1 MKSEEI
7 LRRYSNGERDF
18 RGCKIQG
25 ENFRGKNLSEADF
38 SYADIRGSNFV
49 HAILQGAKFTGA
61 KAGLQKRW
69 IALQLTIFTLLAV
82 FSGTLLGYCAFLWFD
97 LYSTNSFSM
106 ISPILSLGICGGTLI
121 ITIITV
127 FNQGFTEEA
136 FKTISITAAIIVSV
150 TSVLI
155 GSRFISYA
163 GFNYDSIIPVVI
175 STCVVVSTIAI
186 SSTSVIAIFS
196 TNKLSAVVIVI
207 LGTLVGAVF
216 TIIGN
221 ALGYFGAAAVLLT
234 TFDLRKALAE
244 TADSPEHLEAINK
257 SAQAPDF
264 VSSFIYN
271 ISIPIA
277 VSLVI
282 FILSIYVAW
291 KALIGNK
298 KYSLIRNISIA
309 FSSVGATSFL
319 LADLVDADFREA
331 ILRNTDLRRANLT
344 RTLWMESRYLDRARV
359 GSTYL
364 VHPKI
369 RQLVTTGSGQDQ
381 NFDGLNLGGIN
392 LQGSN
397 LQDASFIGTSLNYAN
412 LLDADL
418 SRARLKQTQLNGAI
432 LTRAVLTG
440 AYIEDW
446 GITGTTNLSSVHC
459 DYVFM
464 RVPTKENPNP
474 LRKPDNLLEM
484 FNSGE
489 FCDFIQPYIDILDLY
504 HSQDVDP
511 RAVSIA
517 FGKLSQRHPEANL
530 EIVAIEKRGK
540 NSLNLKVQVK
550 PTVSKSEL
558 SAEYFSDYNQ
568 IKALPIQVRLLVEKD
583 ARIRSLEN
591 MIDTALKQPTF
602 NIQGDMAVT
611 ETKGININSGGNIGD
626 VSGLVGGDVSGVINL
641 GVVSGNVENAIN
653 QLPDEVDSAQPNLKE
668 LLTQLHHLIENSS
681 EVSNA
686 DKTDLLEQVQA
697 LAEVKQ
703 TDESTKK
710 ENLVRKA
717 RKMFEATLKGLPD
730 TAKIVEACNK
740 LMPIILKALGV
751 SL

>member
-1 MKSEEI
+1 
-7 LRRYSNGERDF
+7 
-18 RGCKIQG
+18 
-25 ENFRGKNLSEADF
+25 
-38 SYADIRGSNFV
+38 
-49 HAILQGAKFTGA
+49 
-61 KAGLQKRW
+61 
-69 IALQLTIFTLLAV
+69 
-82 FSGTLLGYCAFLWFD
+82 
-97 LYSTNSFSM
+97 
-106 ISPILSLGICGGTLI
+106 
-121 ITIITV
+121 
-127 FNQGFTEEA
+127 
-136 FKTISITAAIIVSV
+136 
-150 TSVLI
+150 
-155 GSRFISYA
+155 
-163 GFNYDSIIPVVI
+163 
-175 STCVVVSTIAI
+175 
-186 SSTSVIAIFS
+186 
-196 TNKLSAVVIVI
+196 
-207 LGTLVGAVF
+207 
-216 TIIGN
+216 
-221 ALGYFGAAAVLLT
+221 
-234 TFDLRKALAE
+234 
-244 TADSPEHLEAINK
+244 
-257 SAQAPDF
+257 
-264 VSSFIYN
+264 
-271 ISIPIA
+271 
-277 VSLVI
+277 
-282 FILSIYVAW
+282 
-291 KALIGNK
+291 
-298 KYSLIRNISIA
+298 
-309 FSSVGATSFL
+309 L